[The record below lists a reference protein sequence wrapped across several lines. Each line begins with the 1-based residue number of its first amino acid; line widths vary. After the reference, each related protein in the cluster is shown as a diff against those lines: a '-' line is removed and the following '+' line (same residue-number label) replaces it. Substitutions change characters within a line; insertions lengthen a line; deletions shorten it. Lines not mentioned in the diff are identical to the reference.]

1 VTEERLSAFDAFFV
15 AYQRRAGIAMHLGID
30 AELEGE
36 LDASMVER
44 AVDAALARWPALGAP
59 LRAGLAGVYTT
70 DKVDRS
76 AIARGMGDDDA
87 AVEDA
92 INEQIDPFSKPSL
105 QVRWRSVGRSH
116 RVIVRVHH
124 AMMDGEGFA
133 AVAMT
138 FFAALAGGAVDL
150 PRSTVRRA
158 ARERSLPALLREKQ
172 RRDAVARESR
182 HAMLPLACVAPGN
195 VATVSASLRDAAM
208 DRARARAEAHG
219 VSAAL
224 WVIAAW
230 ARAVH
235 AAAGQGGVVAIEVP
249 VSVRAREGL
258 GFARGNHI
266 APLVF
271 YTDAARPIEAVARGL
286 RRDLRRAVERG
297 HLEMDRQATALGAVL
312 PWPLFERI
320 AVDPSTTGNATS
332 HVAAV
337 QIDHS
342 VRGLFAARSGL
353 ALVRWSPFSP
363 VCLKMGAALTAI
375 QARDEWALTVT
386 WRRNAMSENAAK
398 SLLESM
404 IAAL

>member
-1 VTEERLSAFDAFFV
+1 MKAERLSAIDAFFV
-15 AYQRRAGIAMHLGID
+15 AYQRRAGIAMHLGLD

-36 LDASMVER
+36 LDPSRIAR
-44 AVDAALARWPALGAP
+44 AVDAVLARWPALGAP
-59 LRAGLAGVYTT
+59 LRAGIAGVYTT
-70 DKVDRS
+70 DRVDRS
-76 AIARGMGDDDA
+76 AIARPMGDDDA
-87 AVEDA
+87 AVDAA
-92 INEQIDPFSKPSL
+92 INEQIDPFAQPSL
-105 QVRWRSVGRSH
+105 QVRWRSTGRSH

-138 FFAALAGGAVDL
+138 FFAALAGTTLEHEAPSVA
-150 PRSTVRRA
+150 RA
-158 ARERSLPALLREKQ
+158 ARALSWPALLREKQ
-172 RRDAVARESR
+172 RRDALARESR

-195 VATVSASLRDAAM
+195 VATVSERLRDAAM
-208 DRARARAEAHG
+208 DRAKARAEASG

-235 AAAGQGGVVAIEVP
+235 AATGQGGVVAIEVP

-258 GFARGNHI
+258 RLARGNHI

-286 RRDLRRAVERG
+286 RSDLRRAVERG
-297 HLEMDRQATALGAVL
+297 HLEMDRKATALGAVL

-337 QIDHS
+337 QIDRS

-375 QARDEWALTVT
+375 QALDEWALTVT
-386 WRRNAMSENAAK
+386 WRRGAMSESAAK
-398 SLLESM
+398 SLLESTL
-404 IAAL
+404 ADL